1 MNQIKQ
7 KAIINTHKTYYNIFK
22 SQFSHNIPLPSDFTV
37 TSHAGSF
44 FTKPNT
50 IESIETAVEWGA
62 DIVEFDVSFRPD
74 GTAVIIHDSSPAQNQ
89 GVLLD
94 DALSV
99 VAKDKKC
106 RINLDIKSTANLPE
120 VDRLVNK
127 HGLFERVFYTGV
139 FEDWV
144 DAVKST
150 SAIPYYLN
158 HNITETEA
166 NDKKST
172 LEIIEKTKN
181 LGAIGINSQYKFATK
196 DFCKLA
202 HENGI
207 LVSLWTV
214 NKPAE
219 MKKVLE
225 TAPDNITTKK
235 PDILKLISKR

>member
-1 MNQIKQ
+1 MNHLKQ
-7 KAIINTHKTYYNIFK
+7 KTLITADKIYYNIFK

-37 TSHAGSF
+37 TCHAGSF

-50 IESIETAVEWGA
+50 IESIKTAVEWGA
-62 DIVEFDVSFRPD
+62 EIVEFDVSFRPD

-99 VAKDKKC
+99 VEKDKKC

-139 FEDWV
+139 FDEWIDT
-144 DAVKST
+144 VKST

-158 HNITETEA
+158 HNITESEA
-166 NDKKST
+166 YDEKSA
-172 LEIIEKTKN
+172 LEIIEKSKN

-196 DFCKLA
+196 EFCRLA
-202 HENGI
+202 RENGI

-225 TAPDNITTKK
+225 TMPDNITTKK
-235 PDILKLISKR
+235 PDILKLIAKI

>member
-1 MNQIKQ
+1 MKNLKQ
-7 KAIINTHKTYYNIFK
+7 KAIITAEKIYYNIFK
-22 SQFSHNIPLPSDFTV
+22 SKFAHNISLPSGFTV
-37 TSHAGSF
+37 TCHAGSLG
-44 FTKPNT
+44 TKANT
-50 IESIETAVEWGA
+50 IDSIVKAIEWGA

-74 GTAVIIHDSSPAQNQ
+74 GTTVIIHDSSPAQNQ

-94 DALSV
+94 DALEV

-120 VDRLVNK
+120 VDRLVNR

-144 DAVKST
+144 DTVRKT

-158 HNITETEA
+158 HKITDAEA
-166 NDKKST
+166 TNEKPA

-181 LGAIGINSQYKFATK
+181 LGAIGINSHYKFATK
-196 DFCKLA
+196 EFCTLA
-202 HENGI
+202 HKNGL

-214 NKPAE
+214 NKPSK
-219 MKKVLE
+219 MKNVLE

-235 PDILKLISKR
+235 PNILDLIVKG